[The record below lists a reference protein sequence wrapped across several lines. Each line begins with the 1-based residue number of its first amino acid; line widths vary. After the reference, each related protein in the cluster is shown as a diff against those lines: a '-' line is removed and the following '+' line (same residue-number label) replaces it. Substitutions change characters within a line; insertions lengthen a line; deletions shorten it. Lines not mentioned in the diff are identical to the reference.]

1 MRRVLTFLFLF
12 LVPALSFSQ
21 KNILNK
27 LIRQNA
33 DRLGEV
39 AAKPEKYEVQ
49 VIYTQIDRDQNNK
62 PTFTTS
68 TWQLDENR
76 YFYPASTVKMP
87 VAFMALEKLNKLSI
101 IGLDKHSTM
110 LTGEGHPPQSPVE
123 KDSTAATGLPSVA
136 HYVKKIFLVSDNDA
150 NNRLYEFLGQ
160 GALNEAL
167 RQKGYDHSRIIHRL
181 GISGFDAEANCYT
194 NPVSFFNGKRQLY
207 FQGEVYSR
215 FEPSFS
221 VNGERKGKGYF
232 QDGKFVEQP
241 FDFSKKNYVSLRN
254 LHDMLQAVIFPDDV
268 PSARRFDLTEEDY
281 RFLYQVM
288 SERPRE
294 SRFPNYADKPDHY
307 VKFFIY
313 GDRSDADRMPDHVR
327 IFNKVG
333 WAYGYLTDVAYVVDF
348 ENGVEFF
355 LAATINVN
363 EDGIYNDD
371 NYEYTTVGLP
381 FLAEL
386 GRVVY
391 EYELKRK
398 RRHKPDLSRF
408 IVEKYD

>member
-1 MRRVLTFLFLF
+1 M
-12 LVPALSFSQ
+12 
-21 KNILNK
+21 
-27 LIRQNA
+27 
-33 DRLGEV
+33 
-39 AAKPEKYEVQ
+39 
-49 VIYTQIDRDQNNK
+49 
-62 PTFTTS
+62 
-68 TWQLDENR
+68 
-76 YFYPASTVKMP
+76 
-87 VAFMALEKLNKLSI
+87 
-101 IGLDKHSTM
+101 
-110 LTGEGHPPQSPVE
+110 
-123 KDSTAATGLPSVA
+123 
-136 HYVKKIFLVSDNDA
+136 
-150 NNRLYEFLGQ
+150 
-160 GALNEAL
+160 
-167 RQKGYDHSRIIHRL
+167 
-181 GISGFDAEANCYT
+181 
-194 NPVSFFNGKRQLY
+194 
-207 FQGEVYSR
+207 
-215 FEPSFS
+215 
-221 VNGERKGKGYF
+221 
-232 QDGKFVEQP
+232 EQP
-241 FDFSKKNYVSLRN
+241 FDFSKKNFVSLRN

-268 PSARRFDLTEEDY
+268 PPARRFDLTEEDY

-313 GDRSDADRMPDHVR
+313 GDRPDAERMPDHVR

-355 LAATINVN
+355 LAATIHVN